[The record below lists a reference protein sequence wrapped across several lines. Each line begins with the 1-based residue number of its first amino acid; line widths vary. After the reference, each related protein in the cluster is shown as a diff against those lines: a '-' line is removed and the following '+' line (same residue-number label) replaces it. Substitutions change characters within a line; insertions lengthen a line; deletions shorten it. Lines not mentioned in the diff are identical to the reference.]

1 MYVKLPIFAIVSI
14 KESSRMKKIILGI
27 ITLFMAI
34 SNIHSTERI
43 MLKAIQ
49 DGAFAAERLSGIKPI
64 AGTDQYA
71 RISKDGKRVV
81 RCSFK
86 TGKQTA
92 VLFDVNHTMGA
103 KIDSFDGYIL
113 SPDGARM
120 LIQTKTERIY
130 RRSFKAQYYIY
141 TMASTKLEPLSEGG
155 PQQVPVWSAD
165 SRQIAFV
172 RDNNIHLVKLL
183 YDNAESQV
191 TKDGKLNEIING
203 VPDWVNEEEFA
214 HNLSFC
220 FNADGTKIC
229 WIKYDESKVKSYALQ
244 LFKGTHPELRQY
256 ADYPGLYTY
265 KYPKAGQDNSKVTV
279 WSYDVKS
286 HQTRQLQVPLDA
298 DGYVPRI
305 KPTGDPDKIIV
316 YTLNRHQDE
325 MRLYAVNPSST
336 VATLLIRERVPKY
349 VKEEAMEGVIIGEN
363 SILLPSDRDGY
374 MKGYLYNMNGQ
385 MIRTIGNGPYDIT
398 AWYGCDEKTGDVYY
412 QAAAL
417 NAHDRQIYVSHK
429 NGKTERLTQQQGWN
443 VAQFSGD
450 YQYFI
455 NTWSDY
461 DHPYVYTVR
470 DRKGKVMSTLIDNAS
485 LRKKNA
491 DYGWTPKETFSFTTS
506 EGVRL
511 DGWMVK
517 PARFDA
523 SRKYPVILFQY
534 SGPGSQQVVNSWNA
548 GSMGQGGA
556 FDYYLA
562 QQGFIVV
569 CVDGRGTG
577 GRGSEFEKE
586 VYLRLGELESKDQ
599 VETALWLGK
608 QSYVDKNRIGIWG
621 WSYGGFNT
629 LMSMS
634 EGRGVFKAGVAVAP
648 PTDWRFYDTVYT
660 ERYMRTPK
668 ENPDGYAVNPIERAA
683 KLHGALLICHG
694 LADDNVH
701 PQNTFEYAEA
711 LVQADKDFK
720 EIYYTNRNHSIYGGN
735 TRNHLMRQIANFF
748 IDELR

>member
-1 MYVKLPIFAIVSI
+1 MYVKLSIFAIVSI

-43 MLKAIQ
+43 TLKAIQ

-120 LIQTKTERIY
+120 LIQTKSERIY

-183 YDNAESQV
+183 YDNAESKV

-203 VPDWVNEEEFA
+203 VPDWVNEEEFG

-305 KPTGDPDKIIV
+305 KPTTDPNKIIV

-336 VATLLIRERVPKY
+336 VATLLIKERVPKY
-349 VKEEAMEGVIIGEN
+349 VKEEAMEGVIIGERG
-363 SILLPSDRDGY
+363 ILLPSDRDGY

-385 MIRTIGNGPYDIT
+385 LIRTIGNGPYDIT

-470 DRKGKVMSTLIDNAS
+470 DNKGKVMSTLIDNAS

-577 GRGSEFEKE
+577 GRGSEFEKA
-586 VYLRLGELESKDQ
+586 VYQRLGELESKDQ

-694 LADDNVH
+694 SADDNVH

>member
-1 MYVKLPIFAIVSI
+1 
-14 KESSRMKKIILGI
+14 MKKIILGI
-27 ITLFMAI
+27 IALFMAT

-43 MLKAIQ
+43 TLKAIQ
-49 DGAFAAERLSGIKPI
+49 DGAFAAERLSGIKPM

-81 RCSFK
+81 RYSFK

-92 VLFDVNHTMGA
+92 VLFDVNHTMGS

-113 SPDGARM
+113 SPDGAKM

-141 TMASTKLEPLSEGG
+141 TIASTKLEPLSESG

-172 RDNNIHLVKLL
+172 RDNNIHLIKLL

-191 TKDGKLNEIING
+191 TKDGKFNEIING
-203 VPDWVNEEEFA
+203 VPDWVNEEEFG

-244 LFKGTHPELRQY
+244 LFKGMQPEQHQY

-305 KPTGDPDKIIV
+305 KPTTDPNKIIV

-325 MRLYAVNPSST
+325 MHLYAVNPSST
-336 VATLLIRERVPKY
+336 VATLLIKERVPKY
-349 VKEEAMEGVIIGEN
+349 VKEEAMKGVIIGEN

-385 MIRTIGNGPYDIT
+385 MVRTIGDGPYDIT
-398 AWYGCDEKTGDVYY
+398 AWYGYDEKTGDVYY

-429 NGKTERLTQQQGWN
+429 NGKTDRLTQQQGWN

-470 DRKGKVMSTLIDNAS
+470 DNKGKVMSTLIDNAS
-485 LRKKNA
+485 LRKKITN
-491 DYGWTPKETFSFTTS
+491 YGWTPKETFSFTTS
-506 EGVRL
+506 EGVKL

-517 PARFDA
+517 PAQFNA
-523 SRKYPVILFQY
+523 SKQYPVILFQY
-534 SGPGSQQVVNSWNA
+534 SGPGSQQVTNSWNA

-577 GRGSEFEKE
+577 GRGSEFEKV
-586 VYLRLGELESKDQ
+586 VYQRLGELESKDQ

-648 PTDWRFYDTVYT
+648 PTNWKFYDTVYT

-668 ENPDGYAVNPIERAA
+668 ENPDGYAVNPIERATN
-683 KLHGALLICHG
+683 LHGALLICHG

-748 IDELR
+748 IDELK